1 MSNKTLVHNNEI
13 DLIYLMKIIW
23 DKKILIISIIFIST
37 LLGIFSNYIQKK
49 QNTAKPTI
57 YENSIRLYPN
67 DKSKFLR
74 YKKINFFLTS
84 QDYGEYL
91 IDKDTVFQQFLK
103 KLEDLNLAISFLKI
117 NTHIQK
123 KVSKLS
129 EANANKVILDYAK
142 SFKLIKNQNNQN
154 YNLNFDW
161 DNSNEGLEILNEYL
175 EFVILNLNNE
185 IFSNLDEIIDISKEL
200 KIHKNKIR
208 IDYLM
213 HQREIAKESGL
224 KYFKDY
230 ITFSTN
236 LKLSGDTYF
245 LRGSNVIEKEISIIK
260 NSEDKELYLASNEIN
275 YLKKSNN
282 FDLIKY
288 DFPSSNKR
296 KNDVK
301 QKSLIIFVIF
311 GLIIGIIS
319 AIILN
324 SLQQKRKTEE

>member
-49 QNTAKPTI
+49 QNIAKPTI

-84 QDYGEYL
+84 QNHGEFL

-142 SFKLIKNQNNQN
+142 SFKLIKNQN

-185 IFSNLDEIIDISKEL
+185 IFSNLDEIIDISKDL
-200 KIHKNKIR
+200 KILKDKNR

-224 KYFKDY
+224 EYFEDY
-230 ITFSTN
+230 INLNTKFSV
-236 LKLSGDTYF
+236 SGDTYF
-245 LRGSNVIEKEISIIK
+245 LRGFNVIEKEISIIK
-260 NSEDKELYLASNEIN
+260 NREDKELNLISNEIN
-275 YLKKSNN
+275 YLKKSDN

-288 DFPSSNKR
+288 DFPSSNKK

-324 SLQQKRKTEE
+324 LLQQKRKTEE